1 MTLNNREKVLMIATL
16 VAVFGAAVYSFGLG
30 DFLDNLSSQGEQ
42 LDIGEKRYV
51 ENLETL
57 QKGADIQ
64 RRYREL
70 ERHMPHAEGKRADMV
85 FTEEIHDLCRSLG
98 INMPQLDP
106 AEYEEIEGIEEHE
119 FITVRLRTDGSLDTI
134 VKLLKAFESRG
145 LLFREVNLLGVRD
158 QDLVRARVTL
168 ARIVKVPEDVLKAR
182 QEEKRRSRTR
192 RGGYDF

>member
-30 DFLDNLSSQGEQ
+30 DFLDNLSNQGEQ
-42 LDIGEKRYV
+42 LQIGEKRYV

-70 ERHMPHAEGKRADMV
+70 EKHMPQAEGKRPDMV

-98 INMPQLDP
+98 IKMPQLDP

-119 FITVRLRTDGSLDTI
+119 FITVRLRTEGSLDTI

-145 LLFREVNLLGVRD
+145 LLFREVNLMGVRD

-168 ARIVKVPEDVLKAR
+168 ARIVKVPEDILKAR
-182 QEEKRRSRTR
+182 QEEKRKSRTR